1 MNKILFSG
9 TISLILIITAF
20 FIPIEWVQKPIFLL
34 GIISI
39 YTLLRKRYT
48 VMDYL
53 HHQKNAAA
61 VFRGEAR
68 IGSHRHHLS
77 FIPHSTVRI

>member
-34 GIISI
+34 GINI
-39 YTLLRKRYT
+39 
-48 VMDYL
+48 
-53 HHQKNAAA
+53 
-61 VFRGEAR
+61 
-68 IGSHRHHLS
+68 HLYS
-77 FIPHSTVRI
+77 S

>member
-53 HHQKNAAA
+53 HHLY
-61 VFRGEAR
+61 R

>member
-39 YTLLRKRYT
+39 YTLLRKRYSF
-48 VMDYL
+48 MYYL
-53 HHQKNAAA
+53 HLPIPLFVAN
-61 VFRGEAR
+61 VIIFLFSL
-68 IGSHRHHLS
+68 ILLS
-77 FIPHSTVRI
+77 

>member
-39 YTLLRKRYT
+39 YTLLRKDILLWIIFTILY
-48 VMDYL
+48 
-53 HHQKNAAA
+53 
-61 VFRGEAR
+61 
-68 IGSHRHHLS
+68 
-77 FIPHSTVRI
+77 PHW